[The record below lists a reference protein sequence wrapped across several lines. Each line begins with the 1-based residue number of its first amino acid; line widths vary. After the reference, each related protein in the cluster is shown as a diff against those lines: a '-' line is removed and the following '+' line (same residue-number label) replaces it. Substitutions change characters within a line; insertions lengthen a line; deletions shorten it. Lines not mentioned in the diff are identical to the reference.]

1 MTYLSVPVPK
11 HHSSSP
17 PQDPSG
23 WTMCTV
29 WAQRAPWTS
38 AGLTAGVSVTALTQR
53 TSGWYANPSASVAT
67 FLRGSPM
74 PSGPR

>member
-1 MTYLSVPVPK
+1 MTGLSVPVPER
-11 HHSSSP
+11 HLSLP

-23 WTMCTV
+23 WTMCAV

-38 AGLTAGVSVTALTQR
+38 VGLMAGVSVTAAIRRML
-53 TSGWYANPSASVAT
+53 GWCATPSASVA
-67 FLRGSPM
+67 FSLRGSPM